1 MRTPLYVDLMRTHFL
16 GPASGVHNRE
26 VPLYSCIVVTVV
38 LSSNATH
45 LLGSRFTS
53 NFVYGIAY
61 GKKVNTGLTYDE
73 SSVSQNALLVL
84 SVFRAILRA
93 RSPWCRSRSSGS
105 RYNKGP
111 PFVAISLYKVQ
122 GIRPS
127 FMLTSNVLSIHLLRL
142 LHNDTA

>member
-53 NFVYGIAY
+53 NFVY
-61 GKKVNTGLTYDE
+61 VFHL
-73 SSVSQNALLVL
+73 QMLLVESTQCMGRAVGTFCWGPSPVQAARPDCL
-84 SVFRAILRA
+84 TVAMSHTPAPALNRTPLVPSATVSCQLQWNFTLKKLWFQCTYTPSVGTV
-93 RSPWCRSRSSGS
+93 C
-105 RYNKGP
+105 
-111 PFVAISLYKVQ
+111 
-122 GIRPS
+122 
-127 FMLTSNVLSIHLLRL
+127 IH
-142 LHNDTA
+142 